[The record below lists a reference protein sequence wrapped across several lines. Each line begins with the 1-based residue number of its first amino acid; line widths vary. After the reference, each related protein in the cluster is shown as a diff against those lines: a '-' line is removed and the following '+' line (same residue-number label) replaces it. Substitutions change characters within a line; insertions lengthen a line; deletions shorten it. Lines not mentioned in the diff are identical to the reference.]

1 MGTFIFIVV
10 VIVLGMIFYIKD
22 TKKHKKLI
30 TENLITTH
38 FKEKAIIQENIKKH
52 KDKVPVLAKIVLS
65 FTNNNDSIND
75 FVSKAKELDPVL
87 QNELNLEIDKII
99 NDANNRELLEV
110 LRWYMFTCL
119 IISSIKYRLD
129 AEKFDQEAKRIIKVK
144 NGAVDFKD
152 ELCFA

>member
-1 MGTFIFIVV
+1 MGTFIFIVI

-38 FKEKAIIQENIKKH
+38 FKEKEIIQDNIKKH

-65 FTNNNDSIND
+65 FTNNDDSIND

-87 QNELNLEIDKII
+87 QNELNLEVDKII

-119 IISSIKYRLD
+119 IISSINYSLD
-129 AEKFDQEAKRIIKVK
+129 VSIFDQEAERIIKVK
-144 NGAVDFKD
+144 TGAVDFKD